1 MNPAALAPDAALA
14 SAIKVEVDGQPL
26 DGAAETALVRVAVDD
41 HLHLPDT
48 FELTFQETAEMTVA
62 EAARL
67 RVGCGVKVSTSAM
80 GDAAP
85 SLLVSGEV
93 GAQIEQVFRNLAAV
107 AKAAGGSLADVVK
120 LNVFLTDLK
129 NFPLVNETM
138 ARHFNEPY
146 PARAAIGVA
155 ALPRGGQVEM
165 DAVMVL
171 AGSNKKKA
179 QRRGAE
185 AQRKAKARAKK
196 KKR

>member
-1 MNPAALAPDAALA
+1 MKRQIITTTEAPK
-14 SAIKVEVDGQPL
+14 AIGTYSQ
-26 DGAAETALVRVAVDD
+26 A
-41 HLHLPDT
+41 
-48 FELTFQETAEMTVA
+48 
-62 EAARL
+62 
-67 RVGCGVKVSTSAM
+67 VKV
-80 GDAAP
+80 GDTAYLSGQIALDP
-85 SLLVSGEV
+85 VSGELVGGEV

-138 ARHFNEPY
+138 ARHFQEPY

-171 AGSNKKKA
+171 ARPAKEKA
-179 QRRGAE
+179 HRRGAE
-185 AQRKAKARAKK
+185 AQRKARVKK